1 MSKSNYNTYVLISV
15 LLLNIEMWMATIVW
29 GLEIGL
35 GITWELGIVWNIT
48 GQLGFREGIPPP
60 PQACSSNQQIIP

>member
-15 LLLNIEMWMATIVW
+15 LLLNIEMWMAIIALE
-29 GLEIGL
+29 LEIGL

-48 GQLGFREGIPPP
+48 RQLGFREGIPPP
-60 PQACSSNQQIIP
+60 QECSSNQQIIP